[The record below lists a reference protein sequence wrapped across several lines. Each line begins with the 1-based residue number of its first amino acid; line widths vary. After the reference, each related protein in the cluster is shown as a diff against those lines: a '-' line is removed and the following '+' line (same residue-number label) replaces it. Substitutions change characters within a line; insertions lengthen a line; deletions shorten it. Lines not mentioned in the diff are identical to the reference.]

1 MLTPEQ
7 TEKLIILAKAGDNNA
22 KETLLK
28 HNHLLIKSIL
38 RRFIGKGVEYEDLY
52 QLACIGFLK
61 AITGFNTDFGVR
73 FSTYA
78 VPMICGEIKRFLRDD
93 GSVKVS
99 RALKTLSRKIN
110 AFVEEYR
117 IKNAKDP
124 VVGEIAAALGYEEQ
138 EIVFAMDSAR
148 RPVSIFEKEGADE
161 DGLEL
166 IERIPSGDTDDQTV
180 DKISLHAVIEKL
192 PERER
197 KIIYLRYFRDQ
208 TQCEVAAELGVSQV
222 QISRLETKILKKL
235 REGV

>member
-7 TEKLIILAKAGDNNA
+7 TEQLIAQAKAGDNTA

-38 RRFIGKGVEYEDLY
+38 RRFMGKGVEYEDLY
-52 QLACIGFLK
+52 QLACVGFLK
-61 AITGFNTDFGVR
+61 AIAGFNSNFGVR

-110 AFVEEYR
+110 GFMEEYR
-117 IKNAKDP
+117 VQHAKDP
-124 VVGEIAAALGYEEQ
+124 SISEIASALGLEDQ
-138 EIVFAMDSAR
+138 EIIFAMDSAR
-148 RPVSIFEKEGADE
+148 RPVSIFEKDGMDD

-166 IERIPSGDTDDQTV
+166 IERIPSGESIDQTI

-192 PERER
+192 PDRER
-197 KIIYLRYFRDQ
+197 KIIYLRYFRDK